1 MLLKLKNIMNLC
13 TAGWRFPCFIFVLSL
28 LLCAFLSSL
37 NDIPERDVAGRYAVM
52 AEAFAAGDW
61 DYAFH
66 PRIPPVMPCCA
77 GVVVWLTG
85 CSGFVAAKTVSILF
99 FAACVF
105 PLYGI
110 ILRTFNENI
119 ARWGCVL
126 LMFSSHLLRIAVSGL
141 RDSSKGLAIIIACY
155 AILCI
160 WQQRAKLAGYLW
172 CIAGAVLLTL
182 TRGDCILYA
191 ALFMGAAFIFELY
204 RQRSFFFPWRTIL
217 AVVLYL
223 FCLSP
228 QLYYNYRMIGY
239 PVPEVRYGMILN
251 KFEQW
256 SGFNIF
262 YNHNAIMKLPDAQTK
277 EEAQKVNSV
286 KELCTAGTVSAVSSN
301 IFGDSSTVPQN
312 GYSVTEFIDSLFKG
326 FYPYFFLFA
335 LPVIVMRI
343 YRRDW
348 KVEESILLAV
358 LMGHAFLIV
367 MQILIFD
374 KSLYVSRRYLIPVAP
389 VAFGWSAI
397 GMLGLWGWL
406 CSKIP
411 VLEKRAAA
419 PMVFAGCA
427 IALLADSAGPM
438 IKDYTSCKKNTERK
452 ATIQIAEFIRNDFG
466 GQAERINRELICLAY
481 RSNRRPLILGDLPVV
496 GYCAGGQN
504 IYREDADVKSGRI
517 MPDYIVAVYDEKGKP
532 YPGFNLIRRVQ
543 INNTRY
549 DVWKSG
555 R

>member
-1 MLLKLKNIMNLC
+1 MLLKIKNINLYI
-13 TAGWRFPCFIFVLSL
+13 TGWRFPCLIFVLSL

-37 NDIPERDVAGRYAVM
+37 NDIPERDAAGRYAVM

-66 PRIPPVMPCCA
+66 PRIPPLMPCCA
-77 GVVVWLTG
+77 GAVVWLTG

-99 FAACVF
+99 FAACIF

-110 ILRTFNENI
+110 FLRTFNENI

-126 LMFSSHLLRIAVSGL
+126 LIFSSHLLRIAVSGL
-141 RDSSKGLAIIIACY
+141 RDSGKGLAIIIACY

-160 WQQRAKLAGYLW
+160 WQQRTKLAGYLW
-172 CIAGAVLLTL
+172 CIAGAVLLSL
-182 TRGDCILYA
+182 TRGDCVLYA
-191 ALFMGAAFIFELY
+191 VFFLAVAFIFELY

-217 AVVLYL
+217 AFILYL

-228 QLYYNYRMIGY
+228 QLSYNYRMIGY

-251 KFEQW
+251 RFEQW
-256 SGFNIF
+256 SEFNIF
-262 YNHNAIMKLPDAQTK
+262 HNHNAIMKLPYAQAK
-277 EEAQKVNSV
+277 DEAPV
-286 KELCTAGTVSAVSSN
+286 KTLCAGGSTTAVSSN
-301 IFGDSSTVPQN
+301 IFGDSSPVTQN
-312 GYSVTEFIDSLFKG
+312 EYSVTEFIDSLFKG

-335 LPVIVMRI
+335 VPVIVVRI

-358 LMGHAFLIV
+358 LLGHAFLIV
-367 MQILIFD
+367 MQIIIFD
-374 KSLYVSRRYLIPVAP
+374 NCLYVSRRYLIPVAP

-406 CSKIP
+406 RSKIP

-419 PMVFAGCA
+419 PLVFAGCA
-427 IALLADSAGPM
+427 IALLADSAGPV

-466 GQAERINRELICLAY
+466 GRAERMNRELVCFTY
-481 RSNRRPLILGDLPVV
+481 RSNRSPLIISDLPVV

-504 IYREDADVKSGRI
+504 IYAEDADVNNGRTR
-517 MPDYIVAVYDEKGKP
+517 PDYIVFGAVNDEKEKR
-532 YPGFNLIRRVQ
+532 YPGFNLIRRFQ

-549 DVWKSG
+549 DVWKTV

>member
-1 MLLKLKNIMNLC
+1 MLLKIKNINLYI
-13 TAGWRFPCFIFVLSL
+13 AGWRFPCLIFVLSL

-66 PRIPPVMPCCA
+66 PRIPPLMPCCA

-99 FAACVF
+99 FAACIF

-110 ILRTFNENI
+110 FLRTFNENI

-160 WQQRAKLAGYLW
+160 WQQRTRLAGYLW

-182 TRGDCILYA
+182 TRGDCVLYA
-191 ALFMGAAFIFELY
+191 VLFLAAAFIFELY
-204 RQRSFFFPWRTIL
+204 RQRSFFLPWRTIL
-217 AVVLYL
+217 AFILYL

-228 QLYYNYRMIGY
+228 QLTYNYRMIGY

-251 KFEQW
+251 RFERW
-256 SGFNIF
+256 SGVNIF
-262 YNHNAIMKLPDAQTK
+262 YNPDAVIKLPDMQTK
-277 EEAQKVNSV
+277 EEMSV
-286 KELCTAGTVSAVSSN
+286 KTLCAAGSTAAASSN
-301 IFGDSSTVPQN
+301 IFGDSSPVPQN

-335 LPVIVMRI
+335 VPVIVMRI

-348 KVEESILLAV
+348 KVEESILLAI
-358 LMGHAFLIV
+358 LLGHAFLIV
-367 MQILIFD
+367 IQIIIFD
-374 KSLYVSRRYLIPVAP
+374 NCLYVSRRYLIPVAP

-397 GMLGLWGWL
+397 GMLVIWGWL
-406 CSKIP
+406 RSKIP

-419 PMVFAGCA
+419 PLVFAGCA
-427 IALLADSAGPM
+427 IALLADSAGPV
-438 IKDYTSCKKNTERK
+438 IKDYTSCKKNTERM
-452 ATIQIAEFIRNDFG
+452 ATIQVAELIRKDFG
-466 GQAERINRELICLAY
+466 GRAERINRGLVYFTY
-481 RSNRRPLILGDLPVV
+481 RSNRSPLIISDLPVV
-496 GYCAGGQN
+496 GYWSGGQN
-504 IYREDADVKSGRI
+504 INTEDADVKCGRI
-517 MPDYIVAVYDEKGKP
+517 RPDYIVFAAGNDEKEKQ
-532 YPGFNLIRRVQ
+532 YPGFNLLWRVQ

-549 DVWKSG
+549 DLWKQE